1 MELAKQDKFLE
12 AVVFFPPRPAYEEA
26 ERSDGRRIGWAWG
39 KGGRLCSV
47 LEKYQQLIH
56 RHAPSF
62 IRHVLEA
69 FRQHTVTAT
78 QATHQLGLS
87 RSRLYA
93 LATAYNTARAR
104 QQPPLW
110 TPGASGGDHAAAWP
124 QPVVELLIKRLA
136 CSPSCPYS
144 FAASEALRL
153 HAFKLDRAQVRR
165 WALENKLAH
174 AVPPKRIL
182 APVRRWQRAQIGE
195 LWQLD
200 ASPHR
205 WFPHSKRSFP
215 MLNMLDDC
223 SRLFTG
229 SKLYERELL
238 LAYFDFLPAA
248 FLAHGRPL
256 QIYVDYH
263 SIFFTHDP
271 DALTQLGWALKF
283 YDISFLYAP
292 TPQAKGKVEREHQF
306 WQGRLPAY
314 FASERITE
322 IEVANPHIH
331 DLRAHRN
338 AREVHRELRQTP
350 QRAWDQARKEKRS
363 ALRPA
368 PRCPWWDYVWS
379 VRIAIKVG
387 SDGRVPIG
395 TQRLPI
401 EKPPETK
408 VVLCLHPS
416 GHYSVLAAPPDP
428 KHKPALLFTNRPK

>member
-1 MELAKQDKFLE
+1 MVRSGPAATLH
-12 AVVFFPPRPAYEEA
+12 VF
-26 ERSDGRRIGWAWG
+26 
-39 KGGRLCSV
+39 
-47 LEKYQQLIH
+47 EKHQQLFH
-56 RHAPSF
+56 RHAPAF
-62 IRHVLEA
+62 IRHVLDS
-69 FRQHTVTAT
+69 FRQRTLSAA
-78 QATHQLGLS
+78 QAAEQLSLS
-87 RSRLYA
+87 PSRLYA

-104 QQPPLW
+104 KQPPLW
-110 TPGASGGDHAAAWP
+110 TPGTSGGDHATAWP
-124 QPVVELLIKRLA
+124 QPVLALLKKRLA
-136 CSPSCPYS
+136 CLPPCPYS
-144 FAASEALRL
+144 FVASEALRL

-165 WALENKLAH
+165 WALANKLAH
-174 AVPPKRIL
+174 AVPPKKVR

-205 WFPHSKRSFP
+205 WFPHAKQSFP

-229 SKLYERELL
+229 SKIYERELL
-238 LAYFDFLPAA
+238 LSYFDFLPAA

-256 QIYVDYH
+256 QLYVDYH

-283 YDISFLYAP
+283 YDISLRYAP

-314 FASERITE
+314 FSSEKILE
-322 IEVANPHIH
+322 IAVANAHI
-331 DLRAHRN
+331 DALRAHHN
-338 AREVHRELRQTP
+338 AQEIHRELRQTP

-363 ALRPA
+363 AMRPT

-379 VRIAIKVG
+379 VRTSLKVG
-387 SDGRVPIG
+387 TDGRVPIG
-395 TQRLPI
+395 TQRLRI
-401 EKPPETK
+401 EKPPATA

-416 GHYSVLAAPPDP
+416 GHHSVLAAAPAPNQ
-428 KHKPALLFTNRPK
+428 KPLLLFTNRPK

>member
-1 MELAKQDKFLE
+1 
-12 AVVFFPPRPAYEEA
+12 VVWPRPAA
-26 ERSDGRRIGWAWG
+26 TLR
-39 KGGRLCSV
+39 V
-47 LEKYQQLIH
+47 FEKYQQLTH

-62 IRHVLEA
+62 IRHVLDT
-69 FRQHTVTAT
+69 FRQHTCSAV
-78 QATHQLGLS
+78 QAAAQLGLS
-87 RSRLYA
+87 PSRLYA
-93 LATAYNTARAR
+93 LATAYNTARVR

-110 TPGASGGDHAAAWP
+110 TPGASGGDHATAWP
-124 QPVVELLIKRLA
+124 QPVVQLLIKRLA
-136 CSPSCPYS
+136 CSPPCPYS

-165 WALENKLAH
+165 WALAHKLAH
-174 AVPPKRIL
+174 AVPPKKVL
-182 APVRRWQRAQIGE
+182 AAVRRWQRAQIGE

-205 WFPHSKRSFP
+205 WFPHSKRSCP

-314 FASERITE
+314 FASEKITE

-338 AREVHRELRQTP
+338 AHEIHRELRQTP

-363 ALRPA
+363 VLRPT

-379 VRIAIKVG
+379 VRTLIKVG

-395 TQRLPI
+395 TQRLRI

-416 GHYSVLAAPPDP
+416 GHHSVLAAPPDP
-428 KHKPALLFTNRPK
+428 KQKPALLFTNRPKAKFLLC

>member
-1 MELAKQDKFLE
+1 MGVSFAHILFAF
-12 AVVFFPPRPAYEEA
+12 
-26 ERSDGRRIGWAWG
+26 
-39 KGGRLCSV
+39 
-47 LEKYQQLIH
+47 EKHQQLSH

-69 FRQHTVTAT
+69 FRQHSLTAT
-78 QATHQLGLS
+78 EAADQLGLS

-93 LATAYNTARAR
+93 LSTAYLHARSKKQER
-104 QQPPLW
+104 LW
-110 TPGASGGDHAAAWP
+110 VPGASGGDHARPWP
-124 QPVVELLIKRLA
+124 QPVLDLLKKRLA
-136 CSPSCPYS
+136 CKPPCPYS

-165 WALENKLAH
+165 WAIAHGLAH
-174 AVPPKRIL
+174 PLPPKRIL

-205 WFPHSKRSFP
+205 WFPSSNIAFP

-238 LAYFDFLPAA
+238 LSYFDFLPAA

-256 QIYVDYH
+256 QLYVDYH

-283 YDISFLYAP
+283 YDISLRYAP

-314 FASERITE
+314 FASEKISE
-322 IEVANPHIH
+322 LEEANRHI
-331 DLRAHRN
+331 DALRHHRN
-338 AREVHRELRQTP
+338 GKEVHRELRQTP
-350 QRAWDQARKEKRS
+350 QCAWDTAKKEKRS
-363 ALRPA
+363 VLRPV
-368 PRCPWWDYVWS
+368 PHCPWWTYVWS
-379 VRIAIKVG
+379 VRTPLKVG

-395 TQRLPI
+395 TQRLRV
-401 EKPPETK
+401 EKPPGTP

-416 GHYSVLAAPPDP
+416 GHHSVLAAAPHP
-428 KHKPALLFTNRPK
+428 KGQPALLFTNRPK